1 MASAER
7 RVQKL
12 VGYPPLSEV
21 GDLQRPEFNES
32 LLVANAVE
40 DVPGRWQP
48 ATIRGGSRIR

>member
-32 LLVANAVE
+32 LLDANAVE